1 MTKTKIKK
9 STKSTTQRSTQSRKK
24 PRNKKRRDLP
34 KIIIGLVALVAL
46 FSLYIAYRIVITKQP
61 LMSLSFL
68 ALCLGIAYESHQ
80 INKNYLENCFYL
92 GAAYLVS
99 LSSFLPSKHEDYYN
113 FDHHL
118 ESWFY
123 FLILCY
129 LIIFILAQRSKVIAQ
144 LTESNAL
151 VVSLCFIYWLIEIQ
165 LFYVKNSIVV
175 LLPFSAVCFAL
186 FCLMHAFLKIP
197 LTQNNRFIMSLGTT
211 IIVSILSVTH
221 FFQIFQNVD
230 ISLANTWQNTFLATF
245 QYFLLG
251 ISTIYLVQNLLLLIE
266 FLPSRST
273 TNYSAELK
281 QAFEQHTQRFSN
293 QQSSYSSALLCLILP
308 ICLFS
313 INAIVQFFN
322 PLMMVWLVIFTIQL
336 LTRLFEKY
344 TQYLSRNSLLN
355 LD

>member
-1 MTKTKIKK
+1 MIKIKK

-34 KIIIGLVALVAL
+34 KIIIGFVVLLAL

-61 LMSLSFL
+61 LISLSFL

-129 LIIFILAQRSKVIAQ
+129 LIIFTLAQRSKVIAQ

-165 LFYVKNSIVV
+165 LFYVKNSLVV

-197 LTQNNRFIMSLGTT
+197 LTQNNRFIMSLGTS

-230 ISLANTWQNTFLATF
+230 ISIADPWQNIFLAAF
-245 QYFLLG
+245 QSFLLG
-251 ISTIYLVQNLLLLIE
+251 ISTIYLIQNLLLLVE
-266 FLPSRST
+266 FLPSRSST
-273 TNYSAELK
+273 DYSAELK
-281 QAFEQHTQRFSN
+281 QAFEQHTERFSV
-293 QQSSYSSALLCLILP
+293 QQSSYLYALFCCILP

-313 INAIVQFFN
+313 INLIVQFFN

-336 LTRLFEKY
+336 LTRLFKKY
-344 TQYLSRNSLLN
+344 AQYSSKNSFFRLN
-355 LD
+355 